1 MSKLEELIQEL
12 CPDGVEYK
20 PFFDIAKYIRGVTY
34 NKSCEITD
42 GSDGYKLLRANNIT
56 LANNSLNLDDI
67 KTINFGV
74 KVKDE
79 QFLKKDD
86 ILICAG
92 SGSKDHIGKV
102 AFISEDMKYTFG
114 GFMGVIRAN
123 IKFISPRY
131 LYHILTSKMFKEHL
145 YKISD
150 ANSTTINNINNNT
163 WKKFFVPIPPLEV
176 QKEIVHLLDEFT
188 AKTAELQA
196 ELNKEYEARKK
207 QYEYYRDTLLIQ
219 KSLFI
224 NNNKTTDFL
233 YDIELI
239 CSKVNVELSKDPE
252 IKEQQCSYYKEIIK
266 TYNETGK
273 IPSSLEQT
281 KKMSIIKIIQYLYG
295 YANVNLLDVANN
307 YTGLTYKP
315 SDKADYGTL
324 VLRSSN
330 IVNNRLAYD
339 DNVFVQM
346 ETIPQ
351 RAIAKEND
359 ILVCVRN
366 GSRALIGKSAIIPHT
381 QTPMAFGAFMTV
393 LRANPT
399 LLNYKYLYFV
409 WQTNYVQNLIH
420 GDEAMP
426 INQITNK
433 EFKRIHF
440 ALPTL
445 NEQNALVQKL
455 EKLEETSFELQSNI
469 SIELESRQK
478 QYEFYRDKLLT
489 FNKLGTL

>member
-12 CPDGVEYK
+12 CPNGVQYCELKEIADISTGSHNTNEGVESGMYPFYVRSQEPLTLNSYDYDETAIITAGDGVGVGKVFHFVNGKYALHQRAYRIHANTTKVEDKFLYYY
-20 PFFDIAKYIRGVTY
+20 FCTNFMKYI
-34 NKSCEITD
+34 E
-42 GSDGYKLLRANNIT
+42 
-56 LANNSLNLDDI
+56 
-67 KTINFGV
+67 KT
-74 KVKDE
+74 
-79 QFLKKDD
+79 
-86 ILICAG
+86 
-92 SGSKDHIGKV
+92 
-102 AFISEDMKYTFG
+102 
-114 GFMGVIRAN
+114 
-123 IKFISPRY
+123 
-131 LYHILTSKMFKEHL
+131 MFKGSVPSIRRPML
-145 YKISD
+145 NAFKIP
-150 ANSTTINNINNNT
+150 
-163 WKKFFVPIPPLEV
+163 VPPLEV
-176 QKEIVHLLDEFT
+176 QQEIIHLLDDFT

-207 QYEYYRDTLLIQ
+207 QYEYYRDTLLMQ

-469 SIELESRQK
+469 SVELESRQK
-478 QYEFYRDKLLT
+478 QYEYYRDKLLT
-489 FNKLGTL
+489 FKELNESEVN